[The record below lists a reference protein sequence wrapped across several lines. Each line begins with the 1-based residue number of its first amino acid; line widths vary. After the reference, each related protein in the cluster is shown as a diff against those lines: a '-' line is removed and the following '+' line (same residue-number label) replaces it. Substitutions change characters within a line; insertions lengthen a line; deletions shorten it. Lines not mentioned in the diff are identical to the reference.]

1 MTTGTTLSLNATA
14 PKKELSVKYVKQVES
29 AERRKQIEDARS
41 LVDRKW
47 LAEKERNKELDEVI
61 DQGESIYSLTTFL
74 KGMSKK
80 YQVR

>member
-1 MTTGTTLSLNATA
+1 MTKGNTLSLNATA

-29 AERRKQIEDARS
+29 AERRKQIEDARL

-47 LAEKERNKELDEVI
+47 LAEKERNKELDDVI
-61 DQGESIYSLTTFL
+61 DQGESIYNLTTFL